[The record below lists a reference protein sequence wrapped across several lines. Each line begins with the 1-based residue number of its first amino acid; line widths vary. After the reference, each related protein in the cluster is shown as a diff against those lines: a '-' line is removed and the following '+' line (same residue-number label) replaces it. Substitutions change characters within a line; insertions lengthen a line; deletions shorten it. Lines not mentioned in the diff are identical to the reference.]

1 MHDTKIIQKNVW
13 ALFCVPTLCLIL
25 GTVGT
30 YIKCAYFF
38 RHKFYKLHLFHF
50 STYLVS
56 KDENHLYIKSVFLKV
71 VHKNDKKINF
81 FTCVAIEHFFRS
93 SFRFSP
99 CLQLI
104 SPYLIKSYQNLLF
117 YHAYCLS
124 VSWCYTFYGSSQLS
138 YLSYLFHFLPMY
150 PWFTFFRSSFR
161 LF

>member
-1 MHDTKIIQKNVW
+1 MHFLGIKHRETSPNWTLFNKN
-13 ALFCVPTLCLIL
+13 FISEF
-25 GTVGT
+25 T
-30 YIKCAYFF
+30 YIKCIIQKISKKRVSVTLCATLVPHLWHMWHKYKCATLLW
-38 RHKFYKLHLFHF
+38 HKFYKLHLFHF

-124 VSWCYTFYGSSQLS
+124 VS
-138 YLSYLFHFLPMY
+138 
-150 PWFTFFRSSFR
+150 
-161 LF
+161 